1 MNTDGD
7 AALNKNEFAK
17 FFKSIS
23 TRKEIVDLMKRFSS
37 NGAHMTPED
46 LHFFLVN
53 EQGVSQCNCN
63 GTPIS
68 ETFTSHLKKLK
79 FFHCFLLTSEKIP
92 ENSEKMLICNGTVDK
107 LFSQTVNQATH
118 SLYQSSLSFSHGQ
131 SLTQPV
137 RWSVS

>member
-53 EQGVSQCNCN
+53 EQGVSLCNCN
-63 GTPIS
+63 GT
-68 ETFTSHLKKLK
+68 
-79 FFHCFLLTSEKIP
+79 
-92 ENSEKMLICNGTVDK
+92 VDRF
-107 LFSQTVNQATH
+107 FSQTVNQATH
-118 SLYQSSLSFSHGQ
+118 SLYQSSLSFNHGQ